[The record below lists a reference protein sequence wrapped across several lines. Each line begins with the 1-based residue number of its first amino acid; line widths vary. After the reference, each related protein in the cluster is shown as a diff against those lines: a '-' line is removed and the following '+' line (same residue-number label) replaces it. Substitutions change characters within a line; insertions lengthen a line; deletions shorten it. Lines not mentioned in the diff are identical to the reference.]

1 MFKNIFS
8 ASHTW
13 CVIFAVLL
21 LGSMMLN
28 IYPLQSLEY
37 KAYDIMARLRLQQAG
52 KAVVIVA
59 IDEKSIK
66 DFGGWPWP
74 RAVIAQMIWR
84 LTGYGAQTLGINLL
98 YSTVEVNAG
107 LEEIQK
113 IRSSLPKKL
122 VRAKKRPLKDTLKAL
137 RQAENRLNLDY
148 QLSAAVKKARNV
160 VLPLRFVI
168 DPAES
173 EPTTKASEWLRL
185 NSVDLLGR
193 HGNRKGFGIPSE
205 IVPGHLKTA
214 SITASSVFQPFSE
227 LSTKA
232 GGMGHI
238 NLIPDNDNVV
248 RKIPLI
254 IRYQQRDFLS
264 FALLVGA
271 KHFFNMPREDFDK
284 DLKPSEIGLQLRH
297 LQIPTEY
304 NYQMYIDY
312 GNQNENI
319 RKYSFSEVF
328 NGNIPAEAFRNKVVL
343 IGVTARGLSPNYKIA
358 SHSSLSEIEILASAI
373 ENLIN
378 QRYISRP
385 PWSMATEALVLLY
398 FLFFLVLVIPK
409 VNQRTGML
417 ILGVFLITWVGT
429 IGLIFLKYGYWL
441 QVTAPILL
449 SIVGFGLARHHRLSS
464 EKQKEQIELNKSL

>member
-160 VLPLRFVI
+160 VLPLRFVV
-168 DPAES
+168 DPVKM

-185 NSVDLLGR
+185 NSIDLLE
-193 HGNRKGFGIPSE
+193 HHNNRKGSTNFNMA
-205 IVPGHLKTA
+205 L
-214 SITASSVFQPFSE
+214 ITATSVFQPFAD

-232 GGMGHI
+232 GGLGHI
-238 NLIPDNDNVV
+238 NLIPDADNVV

-264 FALLVGA
+264 FALLMCG
-271 KHFFNMPREDFDK
+271 KHFFNMPR
-284 DLKPSEIGLQLRH
+284 
-297 LQIPTEY
+297 
-304 NYQMYIDY
+304 
-312 GNQNENI
+312 
-319 RKYSFSEVF
+319 
-328 NGNIPAEAFRNKVVL
+328 
-343 IGVTARGLSPNYKIA
+343 
-358 SHSSLSEIEILASAI
+358 
-373 ENLIN
+373 
-378 QRYISRP
+378 
-385 PWSMATEALVLLY
+385 
-398 FLFFLVLVIPK
+398 
-409 VNQRTGML
+409 
-417 ILGVFLITWVGT
+417 
-429 IGLIFLKYGYWL
+429 
-441 QVTAPILL
+441 
-449 SIVGFGLARHHRLSS
+449 
-464 EKQKEQIELNKSL
+464 